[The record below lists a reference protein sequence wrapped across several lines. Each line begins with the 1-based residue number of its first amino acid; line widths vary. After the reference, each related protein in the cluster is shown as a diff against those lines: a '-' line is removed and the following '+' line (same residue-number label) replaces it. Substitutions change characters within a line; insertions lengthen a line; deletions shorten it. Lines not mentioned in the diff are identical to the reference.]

1 MCDPLILLVSFLSEN
16 FFCFVSVENF
26 DDWVKLLTNFGIV
39 EVADFLQQVHNS
51 TKLCHHY
58 VMFCDVYDS
67 YRLLRCV
74 DHESCLAFLS
84 VDFWTVGDCE
94 FGTSL
99 IGRQKFA
106 FAWFQLQ
113 MLRNFYYVIVYYVIV
128 YDSYV
133 WRHTVKYSRWTLVTS
148 RLLILLWM
156 GLNFDQMKR
165 DRM

>member
-16 FFCFVSVENF
+16 FFYFVSVENF
-26 DDWVKLLTNFGIV
+26 DDLVKLLTNFGIV

-84 VDFWTVGDCE
+84 VDFWTVGYCE

-113 MLRNFYYVIVYYVIV
+113 MLRNFYYVIDYYVIVYYVIV
-128 YDSYV
+128 YDS
-133 WRHTVKYSRWTLVTS
+133 
-148 RLLILLWM
+148 
-156 GLNFDQMKR
+156 
-165 DRM
+165 